1 MNELSSYLTILSHGS
16 FHPTSAPEI
25 FAQTCRAHLHAPKL
39 TPRIRSPIK
48 CPISLARQVIGT
60 PTRQSQAMSPKL
72 WIAALTELYGRTR
85 MHVESRDAVIT
96 GRLALALLSVCTEF
110 LFCFLLQHILYFSL
124 RTKVNVSA
132 VFLPLLYG
140 FTMIPPVVRLPTRTR
155 TVLEARARSTAR

>member
-16 FHPTSAPEI
+16 FHPNSAPEI
-25 FAQTCRAHLHAPKL
+25 FAQTCRAHLHASKL

-72 WIAALTELYGRTR
+72 WIAALTELYERTR
-85 MHVESRDAVIT
+85 THVESRDAVIV
-96 GRLALALLSVCTEF
+96 ASVLSVCTEF
-110 LFCFLLQHILYFSL
+110 LFCFSLQHILHFSL
-124 RTKVNVSA
+124 RTKVNASA
-132 VFLPLLYG
+132 VFLSFLYG
-140 FTMIPPVVRLPTRTR
+140 FTMIPPVVPLPTRTR